1 MTSLILSIVS
11 LIVGVVAT
19 VLVSRY
25 YFRRSFN
32 KSLTAYIQ
40 FSSLPLSGIDPTAR
54 KAIEIRYY
62 DRVVENLFEI
72 QFLIANSGDKAIRDV
87 IEPLTLAIPSSA
99 ILLDASI
106 LHVSPDGRHVGLKI
120 SADQQRVSFDFQV
133 LNSDDF
139 FITKLLLD
147 GSPKL
152 KDFSFTIVA
161 DELPPRLKPAFLP
174 PDSVASSRE
183 RKFEPS
189 ALFAGIAILL
199 VGVAV
204 AQLVWAQWS
213 RLPDWKT
220 LTVWSFLKALSLNNW
235 ASFVAVIP
243 ALALI
248 LAGSLIAITC
258 FTEGTFPP
266 PKRKYIVPKKGL
278 LLRSHRPFLVRSVD
292 ESKDEV

>member
-1 MTSLILSIVS
+1 MASLILSIIG

-32 KSLTAYIQ
+32 KSLTPYIQ

-54 KAIEIRYY
+54 KAIEIRYH

-87 IEPLTLAIPSSA
+87 IEPLTLAIPRST

-106 LHVSPDGRHVGLKI
+106 LHVSPDGRHVGLQI
-120 SADQQRVSFDFQV
+120 SSDQQRVSFDFKV
-133 LNSDDF
+133 LNSDEF
-139 FITKLLLD
+139 FIAKLLLD
-147 GSPKL
+147 GSPKP

-161 DELPPRLKPAFLP
+161 DELPPRLKPRLLP
-174 PDSVASSRE
+174 PDAVASSRE
-183 RKFEPS
+183 RKFEPF
-189 ALFAGIAILL
+189 ALFFGIAMLL
-199 VGVAV
+199 VGTAV

-220 LTVWSFLKALSLNNW
+220 LTVWSFVKALSINNW
-235 ASFVAVIP
+235 ASFVAAIP

-248 LAGSLIAITC
+248 VGGSLLAATF

-278 LLRSHRPFLVRSVD
+278 LLRSHRPFFVHAVD